1 MTNEKKKD
9 TAATATPAPA
19 PLLSAEEILA
29 SKDLDYVDVPVP
41 EWTPGYAE
49 AGGENQTE
57 IEVRK
62 IRIQVMSAAQAMSF
76 AAAQEDEEQRRLMMI
91 KLVADCAVDAEGEPL
106 FSADNVEAL
115 THKNFRVFQ
124 RLQAE
129 ALVLNGF
136 ATEDE
141 GGTGEEEAKNG

>member
-1 MTNEKKKD
+1 MTNEKKK
-9 TAATATPAPA
+9 TTATPI
-19 PLLSAEEILA
+19 PLLSAEEILG

-41 EWTPGYAE
+41 EWTPE
-49 AGGENQTE
+49 GESE
-57 IEVRK
+57 PRCVRM
-62 IRIQVMSAAQAMSF
+62 QVMSAAQAMGF

-91 KLVADCAVDAEGEPL
+91 KLVADCAVDAEGAPL
-106 FSADNVEAL
+106 FSAENVEAL

-136 ATEDE
+136 AKEAGEDE
-141 GGTGEEEAKNG
+141 EKND